1 MNVEAGQES
10 QQGIPAWV
18 WLTGAALA
26 AAVAV
31 LVVLAFIKPEPHK
44 KSGPVGTDLVAENP
58 MATARESLNG
68 RGDLASC
75 RQAITNLNKA
85 RMAKA
90 VTTQNASAQ
99 PSANPYPV
107 EVPQKNLEYLS
118 SLTSPGMDA
127 WYLEECLYFREVL
140 QAGDFSTKSASDAA
154 SQLRAVTELWDWV
167 VREVALIES
176 KANSTLRAPL
186 HWVLKRGMGSSEERA
201 LIFLA
206 MLRQSGI
213 PKTSGCLIRFSAK
226 DAPFQLLVCVRTAE
240 GSHHVYDPKVG
251 LPLFMVPG
259 STLQGLAT
267 GAFNYQLWTGKQVSP
282 SEAARYFAGAR
293 CGIPVSLPALARRNI
308 DMAELR
314 PEDSLTVPSIEIGA
328 ETDQWKAALA
338 AAGLT
343 QIKVGPDLEMLDRW
357 SQFLPSGE
365 GGEAAPGAPLLFSF
379 TYVPWDLLAQE
390 VLEAHPIL
398 SRIPSS
404 SKLGVPL
411 PQPVGER
418 LLFSVYAPVFRAWYE
433 TPEKGRDLLVRFQF
447 ARLVPELKQEKEDIQ
462 GRLDKTLTDEDRQ
475 YLREW
480 IATANKLYAA
490 MARNPGDKQTE
501 DQIKS
506 LWDRAGPMVML
517 VLFPAANARMNEIQI
532 ALALSKHEQAALM
545 ERKLARRSPGVTQA
559 EVTKAWRSASEVWSQ
574 LAGDPKAQA
583 GGNVFPARYQGE
595 ALWRAGDIVKAR
607 SIWEENSK
615 GDLPDARACSIL
627 SKAIMPH

>member
-1 MNVEAGQES
+1 MNAEAGQDS
-10 QQGIPAWV
+10 KQGIPAWV
-18 WLTGAALA
+18 WLSGGALA
-26 AAVAV
+26 AAIAV
-31 LVVLAFIKPEPHK
+31 LVVLAVMKPESHK
-44 KSGPVGTDLVAENP
+44 KTGPVATEIVAENP
-58 MATARESLNG
+58 LQMARELLNG

-90 VTTQNASAQ
+90 ATSQNATASAK
-99 PSANPYPV
+99 AYPDD
-107 EVPQKNLEYLS
+107 VPQKNHEYLS

-140 QAGDFSTKSASDAA
+140 QSGDFSTKAGSDAP

-167 VREVALIES
+167 VREVALIDS

-213 PKTSGCLIRFSAK
+213 PKATGCLIRFSAN
-226 DAPFQLLVCVRTAE
+226 DSPFQLLACVRTSD
-240 GSHHVYDPKVG
+240 GLHHLYDPKVG
-251 LPLFMVPG
+251 LPLSLVSG
-259 STLQGLAT
+259 GTLQGLGT
-267 GAFNYQLWTGKQVSP
+267 GAFNYQIWTGKQVSP
-282 SEAARYFAGAR
+282 TEAARYFSGAR
-293 CGIPVSLPALARRNI
+293 CGIPVSMQSLAPRNV
-308 DMAELR
+308 DFSELR
-314 PEDSLTVPSIEIGA
+314 PEDSLTVPSVEIDT
-328 ETDQWKAALA
+328 EINQWKASFA
-338 AAGLT
+338 AAGLAE
-343 QIKVGPDLEMLDRW
+343 IKVGPDLEMLQRW
-357 SQFLPSGE
+357 SQFLPPGE
-365 GGEAAPGAPLLFSF
+365 GGEASPGAPLLFSF

-390 VLEAHPIL
+390 VLEAHPLL
-398 SRIPSS
+398 SRIPSP

-418 LLFSVYAPVFRAWYE
+418 LLFSVYAPVFSAWYE
-433 TPEKGRDLLVRFQF
+433 TPDKGRDLLVRFQF
-447 ARLVPELKQEKEDIQ
+447 ARLVPDLKQEKEEIQ

-480 IATANKLYAA
+480 IAAANRLYAG
-490 MARNPGDKQTE
+490 MARNPGDKQIE

-532 ALALSKHEQAALM
+532 ALALSKHEQAAQLV
-545 ERKLARRSPGVTQA
+545 RKLARRSPGVTQA

-574 LAGDPKAQA
+574 LSGDSKSPVVVK
-583 GGNVFPARYQGE
+583 VLSARYQGE

-607 SIWEENSK
+607 TVWQENSS
-615 GDLPDARACSIL
+615 GDLPDAKACFIL
-627 SKAIMPH
+627 AKSNQNH